1 MQLVFVHVPKTA
13 GFALHATL
21 EEVFGALNTLQI
33 NDDDKLRFLRNSPPE
48 RFARY
53 NYISGHFDF
62 TDIATK
68 CRPDAVFIS
77 ILRDPIA
84 RILSEYNYMFSSAGH
99 PYHEGVRR
107 QSLSDYIF
115 GNENH
120 FRGFMCRQLTGFVEA
135 SMAVEVIRAR
145 YALVGLKSNLA
156 AFLKRLGALI
166 DKPLCTGE
174 INVTPGQGRIDLDTS
189 LCETLL
195 NLTTEDRR
203 LFDAVAG
210 MPDNLFQGNAGR
222 IAPVEPIAVR
232 SRDRHRPIAE
242 GVYQIG

>member
-62 TDIATK
+62 TDIAAK

-84 RILSEYNYMFSSAGH
+84 RNFPNTTTCSALPVTRITTACG
-99 PYHEGVRR
+99 
-107 QSLSDYIF
+107 
-115 GNENH
+115 GN
-120 FRGFMCRQLTGFVEA
+120 
-135 SMAVEVIRAR
+135 
-145 YALVGLKSNLA
+145 
-156 AFLKRLGALI
+156 
-166 DKPLCTGE
+166 P
-174 INVTPGQGRIDLDTS
+174 
-189 LCETLL
+189 
-195 NLTTEDRR
+195 
-203 LFDAVAG
+203 
-210 MPDNLFQGNAGR
+210 
-222 IAPVEPIAVR
+222 
-232 SRDRHRPIAE
+232 
-242 GVYQIG
+242 